1 MPYLSYAFCENCG
14 KPCTLEIEEGDTL
27 SRYIK
32 EGREKAFLNPATVV
46 WDYLIYSC
54 ACCGGKFKYTYKDI
68 ESLVRN
74 YFSSLGEEYKKYF
87 EELEE
92 AGDVTTLEA
101 LKRKATGDVAKRVD
115 ERYSKK

>member
-1 MPYLSYAFCENCG
+1 MPYLGYAFCESCG
-14 KPCTLEIEEGDTL
+14 KPCALDIAEGDTI
-27 SRYIK
+27 SQYIK
-32 EGREKAFLNPATVV
+32 EGRDKVFLNQANIV
-46 WDYLIYSC
+46 WDYLVYSC
-54 ACCGGKFKYTYKDI
+54 SCCGQKFKYTYKDI

-74 YFSSLGEEYKKYF
+74 YFFSLSEDYKKYF

-101 LKRKATGDVAKRVD
+101 LKRKENEGVSKRVE

>member
-1 MPYLSYAFCENCG
+1 MPYLAYVFCKNCG
-14 KPCTLEIEEGDTL
+14 KPCNLDIDEGDTI
-27 SRYIK
+27 SEYIK
-32 EGREKAFLNPATVV
+32 EGRKKVFLNAANVT
-46 WDYLIYSC
+46 WDYLMYSC
-54 ACCGGKFKYTYKDI
+54 ACCGEKFKYTYKDI
-68 ESLVRN
+68 ESLVRD
-74 YFSSLGEEYKKYF
+74 YFFSLSEDYKKYF